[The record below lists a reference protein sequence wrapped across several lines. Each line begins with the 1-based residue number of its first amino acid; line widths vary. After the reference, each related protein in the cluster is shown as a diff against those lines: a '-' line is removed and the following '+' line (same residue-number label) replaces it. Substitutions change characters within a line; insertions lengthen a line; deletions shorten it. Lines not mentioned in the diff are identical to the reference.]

1 MITAKTRAYANLTK
15 ISAPTEPVAPEGLRM
30 AIQLLSPVQDSLKG
44 FVETNRQTPGLKVIS
59 QDSHLGQ
66 TVAICGAGPS
76 LAKHVIEGVDQV
88 WACNSALP
96 FLYERGYTNLTGVGI
111 DQTEGLQREWGD
123 PPPVPYM
130 LASSVD
136 PALVRHLLDKGRDIT
151 FFHNAVGFD
160 AELDFYS
167 ETWPPTLMVG
177 QGYMVTSRMI
187 GVAMWM
193 GFKRVD
199 IYGCDC
205 ALGDD
210 DVAHANGEHV
220 NDAYRNPLIMQGTI
234 SGREWKTR
242 PDMLIGAIDLVRR
255 VRKSEGRIRLVGDTL
270 PVALI
275 GEPDDFLDQVARV
288 IKPGELNPEQESNG
302 KQD

>member
-1 MITAKTRAYANLTK
+1 MIRTKTKASAVLTK
-15 ISAPTEPVAPEGLRM
+15 VSAGQRM
-30 AIQLLSPVQDSLKG
+30 AIQLLSPVQDKLKG
-44 FVETNRQTPGLKVIS
+44 FIETNRDTPGLKVIEHN
-59 QDSHLGQ
+59 SHLGQ

-76 LAKHVIEGVDQV
+76 LARHAIEGVDQV

-96 FLYERGYTNLTGVGI
+96 FLYERGYANLTGVGI

-136 PALVRHLLDKGRDIT
+136 PALVRHLLNHDRDLT
-151 FFHNAVGFD
+151 FFHNAVGLD
-160 AELDFYS
+160 GELDFYT

-193 GFKRVD
+193 GFKRID

-210 DVAHANGEHV
+210 DIAHANGEAV
-220 NDAYRNPLIMQGTI
+220 DDAYKNPLIMEGLLN
-234 SGREWKTR
+234 GRQWRTR
-242 PDMLIGAIDLVRR
+242 PDMLIGAVDLVRR
-255 VRKSEGRIRLVGDTL
+255 VKKSEGRIRLIGDTL

-275 GEPDDFLDQVARV
+275 GEPEEYLDMVART
-288 IKPGELNPEQESNG
+288 IKPGEMQLQEEE
-302 KQD
+302 